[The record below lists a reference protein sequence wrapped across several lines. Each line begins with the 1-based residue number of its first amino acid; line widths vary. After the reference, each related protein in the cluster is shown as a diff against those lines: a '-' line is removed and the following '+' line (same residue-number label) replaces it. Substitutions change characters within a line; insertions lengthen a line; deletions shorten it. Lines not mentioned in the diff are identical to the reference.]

1 MSDHKVSSLTDNDV
15 VTGRDGGRGMANI
28 IYLLYIAGFLT
39 GITALVGVILAYT
52 GKDGAQAPYDSHFR
66 HQIEIFWRGV
76 VMLGINLVLYMV
88 LTAIAAMTFGVGL
101 IFFLIPLGIAI
112 WWAVWTLLQIIKGMQ
127 ALGQS
132 KAI

>member
-66 HQIEIFWRGV
+66 HQIKIFWRGV

-132 KAI
+132 RAI